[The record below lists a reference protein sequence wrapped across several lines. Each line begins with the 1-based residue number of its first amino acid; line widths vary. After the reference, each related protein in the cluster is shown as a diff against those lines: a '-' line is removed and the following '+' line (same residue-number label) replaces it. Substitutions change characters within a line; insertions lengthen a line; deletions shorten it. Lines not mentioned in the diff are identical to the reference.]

1 MTQKKCVQEAAC
13 ASAFL
18 AFCLFMAF
26 YGIPREITL
35 NTLWGGSSTGVPSR
49 TFPYFAIA
57 IMMIAS
63 LVQLFCSIFRYIE
76 LRKIQEKE
84 IKDKI
89 EWAKEFRSLLVF
101 ACCVLY
107 MILFETVGYLIA
119 TLIAPA
125 LVLLVLRDLNWKHY
139 LSVYIVGGLMYLIFQ
154 YLLKINLP

>member
-1 MTQKKCVQEAAC
+1 MFSSAAGLRLL
-13 ASAFL
+13 FL
-18 AFCLFMAF
+18 MNGFM
-26 YGIPREITL
+26 
-35 NTLWGGSSTGVPSR
+35 
-49 TFPYFAIA
+49 
-57 IMMIAS
+57 
-63 LVQLFCSIFRYIE
+63 LFCSIFRYIE